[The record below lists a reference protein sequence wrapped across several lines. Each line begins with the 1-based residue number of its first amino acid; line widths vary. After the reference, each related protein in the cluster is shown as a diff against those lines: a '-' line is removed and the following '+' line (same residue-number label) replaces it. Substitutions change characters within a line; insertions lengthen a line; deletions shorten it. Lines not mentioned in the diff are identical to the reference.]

1 MVWRSSWRLGGEE
14 TKEETEQMVVCLL
27 AKRKKVEY
35 VITLRIVAALVQEAI
50 ERAWLRSWKLEDAGR
65 RLCAVAIK

>member
-1 MVWRSSWRLGGEE
+1 MVWKSSWRLGGEE
-14 TKEETEQMVVCLL
+14 TEQMVVCLMV
-27 AKRKKVEY
+27 KRKKVEY